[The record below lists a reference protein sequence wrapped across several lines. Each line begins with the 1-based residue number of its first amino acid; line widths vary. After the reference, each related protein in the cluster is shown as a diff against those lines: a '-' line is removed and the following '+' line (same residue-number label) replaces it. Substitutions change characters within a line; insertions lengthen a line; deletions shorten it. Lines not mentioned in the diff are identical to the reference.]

1 MALTVDNQQTLRGR
15 ISCTGVGLHSGVKT
29 NMTLAPGEA
38 DSGIVFHRTDVS
50 EEAAHVPAHWRNVT
64 DTTLCTTVG
73 NTSGTK
79 VATVEHLMAA
89 FAGCGVDNAVVELD
103 GPEVPIMD
111 GSAAPLVFLIECAG
125 VTAQQ
130 APRRPIRVLGEIEVR
145 DGKRW
150 ARLSPADGFHIHF
163 EIEYDSPLI
172 SRQVFRFAA
181 GEGAFKA
188 ELSRSR
194 TFGFAHEVDAL
205 RGLGLARGGSLDNA
219 VVVSGDKVLNA
230 SGLRYEDEFVRHK
243 VLDSIGDLYL
253 AGAPLMA
260 RFEAFCSG
268 HTLNHRL
275 LRKLLETEDAWCVGA
290 GGAVLAEADEVP
302 WVPSLAATA

>member
-1 MALTVDNQQTLRGR
+1 MTLDNQQTFRSR
-15 ISCTGVGLHSGVKT
+15 ISCTGIGLHSGVKI
-29 NMTLAPGEA
+29 NMTLAPGAA
-38 DSGIVFHRTDVS
+38 DSGIVFRRTDVS
-50 EEAAHVPAHWRNVT
+50 EEAAIVPARWPNVT

-73 NTSGTK
+73 NARGTK

-103 GPEVPIMD
+103 GPEVPVMD

-125 VTAQQ
+125 VTSQK
-130 APRRPIRVLGEIEVR
+130 APRRPIRVLREIEVR

-150 ARLSPADGFHIHF
+150 ARLSPGDGFHVHY
-163 EIEYDSPLI
+163 EIEFDNAI
-172 SRQVFRFAA
+172 IARQAFSFAA

-194 TFGFAHEVDAL
+194 TFGFAHEVDTL

-219 VVVSGDKVLNA
+219 VVVSGDKILNA

-243 VLDSIGDLYL
+243 VLDSIGDFYL
-253 AGAPLMA
+253 AGAPLVG
-260 RFEAFCSG
+260 RFDAFCSG

-275 LRKLLETEDAWCVGA
+275 LRELLETEEAWCAEASGTDA
-290 GGAVLAEADEVP
+290 AEADGVS
-302 WVPSLAATA
+302 WAPSLAATA

>member
-1 MALTVDNQQTLRGR
+1 MALTLDNQQTLRSR
-15 ISCTGVGLHSGVKT
+15 ISCTGIGLHSGVKT
-29 NMTLAPGEA
+29 NMTLTPGAA
-38 DSGIVFHRTDVS
+38 DSGIVFRRTDVD
-50 EEAAHVPAHWRNVT
+50 EEAALVPARWRNVT

-73 NTSGTK
+73 NASGTK
-79 VATVEHLMAA
+79 VAMVEHLMAA

-125 VTAQQ
+125 VTAQE
-130 APRRPIRVLGEIEVR
+130 APRRPIRVLSEIEVR

-150 ARLSPADGFHIHF
+150 ARLSPGDGFHVHF
-163 EIEYDSPLI
+163 EIEYDNALI
-172 SRQVFRFAA
+172 SRQVFHFAA

-205 RGLGLARGGSLDNA
+205 RELGLARGGSLDNA

-230 SGLRYEDEFVRHK
+230 SGLRYPDEFVRHK

-253 AGAPLMA
+253 AGAPLVG

-275 LRKLLETEDAWCVGA
+275 LRKLLETENAWCAGA
-290 GGAVLAEADEVP
+290 SGAEVAGANEAH
-302 WVPSLAATA
+302 WTPSLAATA